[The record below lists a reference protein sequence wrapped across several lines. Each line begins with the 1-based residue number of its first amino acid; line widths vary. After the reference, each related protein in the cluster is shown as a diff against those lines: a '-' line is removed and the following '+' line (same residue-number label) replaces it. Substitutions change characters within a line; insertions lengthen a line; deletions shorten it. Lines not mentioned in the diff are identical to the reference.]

1 MCGLAP
7 YDVSIWFLCLYH
19 SPMYIVRPHSFFHL
33 LDSLLV
39 PFITYNDFS
48 LALLSTGFFSPFQ
61 LQSVFLLLSHSPVDF
76 LFPDSP

>member
-1 MCGLAP
+1 MWVGFLRCIYLVSMSISFP
-7 YDVSIWFLCLYH
+7 DVH
-19 SPMYIVRPHSFFHL
+19 SPSTFLL